1 MPFAGHRAE
10 VLAFLL
16 IAGFVLATSV
26 RVPPRLV
33 GDGAEYF
40 VVAEALARHA
50 SPDLRLGDRE
60 SVRQMLDAEGVAGG
74 DRLQEVPEV
83 IGRDG
88 RAYGI
93 HFWGY
98 PLLTLPV
105 RFALRRMGTSG
116 LRAPQVTNALL
127 FVAAVGLALFRSPF
141 PDHARRT
148 FATLT
153 VLSPALWFVL
163 WPHPEVFSFSLAIAA
178 LVWRS
183 TGRRSLAVLAA
194 ALASVQNPPLVL
206 LALALS
212 AEAIR
217 DAFTKPERKASG
229 LAAPAVCLLPALVP
243 SLFCLW
249 QFGTPSLLT
258 RGAVSSA
265 NMSSGRTLELLFDL
279 NVGLLPYAPVVVV
292 GSLCAA
298 LRARSRIA
306 AWALA
311 LAMGYLCTATCNWN
325 SGTSGPARYAVW
337 IYPLILY
344 VFVSAIRGGTDRDS
358 TTSRGLALLAIVSQ
372 GLLVGSR
379 GGMEPR
385 ADYLRHSAAARF
397 LLDRWPSAYN
407 PTYEIFVERTRQQE
421 EPFPGP
427 APILYRFR
435 GECRKALAQKRHLAV
450 LRALC
455 GHDPSNVGELRRRVA
470 REGRALWMYLNYD

>member
-74 DRLQEVPEV
+74 DRLREVPEV

-127 FVAAVGLALFRSPF
+127 FVAA
-141 PDHARRT
+141 
-148 FATLT
+148 
-153 VLSPALWFVL
+153 L

-217 DAFTKPERKASG
+217 DASTKPERKASG

-337 IYPLILY
+337 MYPLILY